1 MIGIVTPFSF
11 SAITTMLIFIGN
23 ILSKCEK
30 KKIKNFDFG
39 GFVSLEVKEKQI
51 NH

>member
-1 MIGIVTPFSF
+1 MINIVTPFSF

-23 ILSKCEK
+23 ISSKCK
-30 KKIKNFDFG
+30 KKIKIFYFG
-39 GFVSLEVKEKQI
+39 GFQSPEVKEKQI